1 MGPQLGDGD
10 MNTIITALGQRK
22 FADAVTLQ
30 VAALP
35 SRCGDFQAN
44 AAERKR
50 IADRCCDS
58 VKQYEQLARQ
68 WLFLA
73 EHAGSRRD

>member
-1 MGPQLGDGD
+1 

-44 AAERKR
+44 AAECKR

-58 VKQYEQLARQ
+58 VKHQYEQLARQ
-68 WLFLA
+68 WLLLA
-73 EHAGSRRD
+73 EHAGSKSD